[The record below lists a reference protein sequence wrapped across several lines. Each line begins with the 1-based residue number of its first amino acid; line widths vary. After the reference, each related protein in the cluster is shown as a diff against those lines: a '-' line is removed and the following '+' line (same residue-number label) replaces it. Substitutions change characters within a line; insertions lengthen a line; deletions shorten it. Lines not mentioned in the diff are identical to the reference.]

1 MYLHIVISVVLIIET
16 IDCATST
23 VQTEGVPAVC
33 SGGENSEVKSEDVLS
48 SCICD
53 KYYLLWPSDKVLFT
67 LVNIVK
73 LSSQIRIII
82 LTVMDILSEM
92 LQRVHSRSL
101 SRGP

>member
-53 KYYLLWPSDKVLFT
+53 KYYLLWPSDKVHSL
-67 LVNIVK
+67 
-73 LSSQIRIII
+73 LSI
-82 LTVMDILSEM
+82 LLNFLLKSE
-92 LQRVHSRSL
+92 S
-101 SRGP
+101 

>member
-1 MYLHIVISVVLIIET
+1 MYLPIVISVVLIIET

-73 LSSQIRIII
+73 LKFPK
-82 LTVMDILSEM
+82 SE
-92 LQRVHSRSL
+92 S
-101 SRGP
+101 